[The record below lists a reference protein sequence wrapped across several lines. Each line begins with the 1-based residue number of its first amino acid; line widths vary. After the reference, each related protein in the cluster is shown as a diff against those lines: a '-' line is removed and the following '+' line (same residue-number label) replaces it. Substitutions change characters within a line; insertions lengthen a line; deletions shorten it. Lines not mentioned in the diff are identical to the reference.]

1 MMHPEISS
9 IIMKDKAYQ
18 RKNYY
23 AIQFEHTQTQYAAD
37 FYALPK
43 RLYARRERM
52 QDADTER
59 ALLAGN
65 HILSKYF
72 AVYPFLA
79 YEEAGKAAARCV
91 LTLYPDGRAYVGFF
105 ESIPDREAAL
115 CVLRAAEQLAAAHGC
130 RSLTGSVDCSF
141 WIRYRLKTD
150 HFGAPYSGEPYNKAY
165 YAQFFHDAGFTVSGM
180 YFSNRYRR
188 VPRGHS
194 SAKAE
199 KRLADFRRMGYEIV
213 SPDAETFDRALR
225 DVYGLLIELYS
236 DFQTY
241 SRITEEEFVALY
253 APLRHAADFSM
264 VKLAYFRG
272 RAVGFFVSIPN
283 CGNAFNG
290 RMTPCKLLRIL
301 KARLRCKD
309 FVMLYMGADPAHL
322 GLGTALAETIKQTL
336 AEKGARSYGAL
347 IHRGKVSGGYFKDLV
362 EDRFT
367 YRLFEKQI

>member
-1 MMHPEISS
+1 M
-9 IIMKDKAYQ
+9 
-18 RKNYY
+18 NYH

-59 ALLAGN
+59 ALLAGT

-79 YEEAGKAAARCV
+79 YDEAGRAAARCV
-91 LTLYPDGRAYVGFF
+91 LTLYPDGRAYVGYF
-105 ESIPDREAAL
+105 ESIPERGAAL

-130 RSLTGSVDCSF
+130 RSITGPVDCSF

-150 HFGAPYSGEPYNKAY
+150 CFGSPYSGEPYNKDY
-165 YAQFFHDAGFTVSGM
+165 YAQFFCEAGYAVSGV

-188 VPRGHS
+188 VPRGHR

-199 KRLADFRRMGYEIV
+199 KRLAAFQRMGYEIV
-213 SPDAETFDRALR
+213 SPDAATFDRALR
-225 DVYGLLIELYS
+225 DVYRLLIELYS

-241 SRITEEEFVALY
+241 SRITEEEFAALY

-264 VKLAYFRG
+264 VKLAYFQG

-283 CGNAFNG
+283 CGNAFSG
-290 RMTPCKLLRIL
+290 RLTLCKLLRIL
-301 KARLRCKD
+301 KARLRCTD
-309 FVMLYMGADPAHL
+309 YVMLYMGADPQHP

-336 AEKGARSYGAL
+336 AEKGAQSVGAL

-362 EDRFT
+362 GVRFT
-367 YRLFEKQI
+367 YHLYEKKL

>member
-1 MMHPEISS
+1 
-9 IIMKDKAYQ
+9 MKDKEYQ
-18 RKNYY
+18 HKNYRV
-23 AIQFEHTQTQYAAD
+23 IQFEHTQTQYAED

-43 RLYARRERM
+43 RLYTRRECM

-59 ALLAGN
+59 ALLAGT
-65 HILSKYF
+65 HILSRYF
-72 AVYPFLA
+72 RVYPFLA
-79 YEEAGKAAARCV
+79 YDDAGRTAARCV
-91 LTLYPDGRAYVGFF
+91 LTLYPDGRAYVGYF

-115 CVLRAAEQLAAAHGC
+115 SALRAAEQLAAAHGC
-130 RSLTGSVDCSF
+130 RSLTGPVDCSF

-150 HFGAPYSGEPYNKAY
+150 HFGSPYSGEPYNKDY
-165 YAQFFHDAGFTVSGM
+165 YAQFFLDAGFTVSGT

-188 VPRGHS
+188 VPHGHTS
-194 SAKAE
+194 PKTE
-199 KRLADFRRMGYEIV
+199 KRLAAFQRMGYEIV
-213 SPDAETFDRALR
+213 SPDAETFERALR

-241 SRITEEEFVALY
+241 SRITEAEFAALY
-253 APLRHAADFSM
+253 TPLRRVADFSM

-283 CGNAFNG
+283 CGNAFTG
-290 RMTPCKLLRIL
+290 TMTPRKLLRIL
-301 KARLRCKD
+301 NAKLRCTD

-347 IHRGKVSGGYFKDLV
+347 IHTGKVSGGYFKDLV
-362 EDRFT
+362 EDRLT
-367 YRLFEKQI
+367 YQLFEKQI